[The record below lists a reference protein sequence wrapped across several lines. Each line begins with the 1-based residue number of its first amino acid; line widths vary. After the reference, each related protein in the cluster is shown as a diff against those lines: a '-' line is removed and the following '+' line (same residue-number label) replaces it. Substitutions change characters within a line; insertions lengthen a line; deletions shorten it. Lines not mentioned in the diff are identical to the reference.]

1 MNGSALL
8 VSFSFGVFL
17 RPPPHPLACVL
28 ACKVAG
34 KEPSHTP
41 LFPFLMYINS
51 PRIAFGPL
59 KPHATFVK
67 GSCEVHTHA
76 GVCCVLCVFF
86 FSLFFFFCLPQLLE
100 LFFFLFLPP
109 KQSANAAFF
118 PYCTYTF
125 GHWLLFFPPFFFT
138 IYVLSFV
145 LSHSLYTSFHRSS
158 LFFFLSIYVTAYFYA
173 LFFFSHPFPFFLIDC
188 SASQPFSPCLSR
200 RHHSVFSP
208 CDFGARFCVC
218 ATLMMCFA

>member
-1 MNGSALL
+1 MPHSWRAAVRFTLTL
-8 VSFSFGVFL
+8 V
-17 RPPPHPLACVL
+17 CVV
-28 ACKVAG
+28 C
-34 KEPSHTP
+34 
-41 LFPFLMYINS
+41 
-51 PRIAFGPL
+51 
-59 KPHATFVK
+59 FVY
-67 GSCEVHTHA
+67 
-76 GVCCVLCVFF
+76 
-86 FSLFFFFCLPQLLE
+86 
-100 LFFFLFLPP
+100 FFFLFSFFFVCHSFLNSFSFCSSLRSSQQMRP
-109 KQSANAAFF
+109 FF
-118 PYCTYTF
+118 PIVHT
-125 GHWLLFFPPFFFT
+125 LLATGSFFPPLFFT

-218 ATLMMCFA
+218 ATLMMCFAWQLACSNTAEEDCRCMRLTKM